1 MMAFDR
7 TPPSPNLDAA
17 TIDQLRTTLARSVA
31 NGNHQAELGRLLCT
45 AAEQARDRGIQAER
59 LLIILKDIWYSLPE
73 VASARP
79 PGLENQLLQE
89 LISRCIQEY
98 YSI

>member
-7 TPPSPNLDAA
+7 TPSLPSLDPETVAA
-17 TIDQLRTTLARSVA
+17 LRTALAQSA
-31 NGNHQAELGRLLCT
+31 AQGNHADDLRQLLCH
-45 AAEQARDRGIQAER
+45 AAEEAREKGIQAER

-73 VASARP
+73 VVNAPSTDV
-79 PGLENQLLQE
+79 ENTLLQE

-98 YSI
+98 YAI